1 MIGGPKQTFCVQT
14 YHTVQRV
21 KSSPHTQGAR
31 VLLTRCLEDS
41 ATLEES
47 VVQVNVRAAPLI
59 YSQESIGGVHTV
71 CCALNH
77 NPENLKDQNFLH
89 FLSTYEA
96 SWKNTN
102 NCKNLKSNLN
112 LWKLVSSELGPNEHE
127 SPSGIMSGGRL
138 LSAIVKLSMD
148 SIIADDSLVYHES
161 DTETMRPRSSEKETS
176 KSVDGHTA
184 RVTLVKVP
192 IVLRICGEWHSSMSA
207 NGLRPTAGSPERDLN
222 PDLPVLGSLAQH
234 ETIALANFTTDA
246 ENITEALILQAA
258 LNTSFFFLIY
268 SLVTYLVGL
277 SEMPP
282 KRKKPPA
289 KGAYCFYVE
298 DYVQKIRDRGG
309 RIEKQVAWRE
319 AGESFELSE
328 MPPKRKKPPAKGAY
342 CFYVEDYVQKI
353 RDRGGRIEKQV
364 AWREAGES
372 FENLTP
378 QERAVYDARAKEYKA
393 KLRGNPET
401 KYTTSGHTY
410 AEIDREDAEKKEK
423 QERIEREIEEQI
435 NKLKLTPTV
444 ENNFRVLPLMKLFY
458 EMRNACSS
466 SERFPKISLAEAEL
480 EKDVFAYTP
489 KIGCEFHEK
498 YDANIYCSLSLV
510 RRWGFLIADHCCK
523 FLNIPLKD
531 GFHCPVRS
539 AKTHSLDSRPS
550 SVMSSISSNEKTS
563 KNDLKP
569 LVNSF
574 KSWQIQNTPASPVRP
589 PPLELRQPRRTA
601 QEMSA
606 ALVAG
611 TTAPSPSPQTER
623 EFQRLPDSASS
634 TALSFSPPSP
644 YLLPRLTLP
653 GPPSVP
659 PRLTL
664 PKHTRRPFSYPRVS
678 DHDVSGIVTS
688 TSYPRIPMRGVLK
701 EGNSIAAAGRGDS
714 RKIPKT
720 LGYGRGFALNA
731 EKD

>member
-1 MIGGPKQTFCVQT
+1 
-14 YHTVQRV
+14 
-21 KSSPHTQGAR
+21 
-31 VLLTRCLEDS
+31 
-41 ATLEES
+41 
-47 VVQVNVRAAPLI
+47 
-59 YSQESIGGVHTV
+59 
-71 CCALNH
+71 
-77 NPENLKDQNFLH
+77 
-89 FLSTYEA
+89 
-96 SWKNTN
+96 
-102 NCKNLKSNLN
+102 
-112 LWKLVSSELGPNEHE
+112 
-127 SPSGIMSGGRL
+127 
-138 LSAIVKLSMD
+138 
-148 SIIADDSLVYHES
+148 
-161 DTETMRPRSSEKETS
+161 
-176 KSVDGHTA
+176 
-184 RVTLVKVP
+184 
-192 IVLRICGEWHSSMSA
+192 
-207 NGLRPTAGSPERDLN
+207 
-222 PDLPVLGSLAQH
+222 
-234 ETIALANFTTDA
+234 
-246 ENITEALILQAA
+246 
-258 LNTSFFFLIY
+258 
-268 SLVTYLVGL
+268 
-277 SEMPP
+277 
-282 KRKKPPA
+282 
-289 KGAYCFYVE
+289 
-298 DYVQKIRDRGG
+298 
-309 RIEKQVAWRE
+309 
-319 AGESFELSE
+319 

-393 KLRGNPET
+393 KVRGNPET

-435 NKLKLTPTV
+435 NKLKLTPSLNQEHSDLATHPFYFMHANIYGLSDENIYLPCELALAEFTLLNGVQNTYHTLVDPGALPVGMAGIATRTSADTHKIPYPITKENKKEYHYENDYSKIHGKIKQFVMAGSTASEKDKKLFLPPIFTYYNKEQFHYNKDNEVLIESVLQFLCDAAAV

-550 SVMSSISSNEKTS
+550 SV
-563 KNDLKP
+563 
-569 LVNSF
+569 
-574 KSWQIQNTPASPVRP
+574 WQIQNTPASPVRP

-634 TALSFSPPSP
+634 TGTASRIVAWVGTFSLMWFVSGSGNLCRPLSLSSALAQAAPPTLSTAWTALQSMFSNPSVTSSPLYTAPKAICLALSFSPPSP

-688 TSYPRIPMRGVLK
+688 TSYPRSRRMDNTSYFDAISATGPPLLSSEQFPSLLGR
-701 EGNSIAAAGRGDS
+701 NSGTALSFLYYGCRTGLETVDDDDYDYESGPS
-714 RKIPKT
+714 RH
-720 LGYGRGFALNA
+720 L
-731 EKD
+731 